1 MTVMTEKHDP
11 VRDLVQLRERIEGLF
26 QEALSRSSGA
36 AVTATSGAWRPPVDV
51 WAQDDRYHLRVDLPG
66 VAPESLTL
74 EIEAGVLH
82 VRGDRRDAGVPR
94 EQMLRAE
101 RPHGR
106 FSVAI
111 ALPPSVDAQGVEAQ
125 QRDGVLEISL
135 RRVAPASSG
144 KVRVALR

>member
-1 MTVMTEKHDP
+1 MTDRHDP

-26 QEALSRSSGA
+26 QEALGRSAGTT
-36 AVTATSGAWRPPVDV
+36 VTGPAGAWRPPVDV
-51 WAQDDRYHLRVDLPG
+51 WAQDDRYHLRIDLPG
-66 VAPESLTL
+66 VPPESLTL

-82 VRGDRRDAGVPR
+82 VRGDRRDAGIPR
-94 EQMLRAE
+94 DQMLRAE

-111 ALPPSVDAQGVEAQ
+111 ALPPSVDPQGVEAQ

-135 RRVAPASSG
+135 RRLAPASG
-144 KVRVALR
+144 ARVRVALR